1 MNIPASRQRKFHEK
15 EVSLIEEAIRMSGL
29 HPESV
34 PVVWDTH
41 SVLIGKV
48 VEVQA
53 VLFDCR
59 GLLDTPCWIVSRT
72 AMPEPP
78 EACSCGALARES
90 CSGTYGSLKAAVATA
105 LAEIVRKRVMS
116 ALPESSDPILK
127 ARTAEP
133 IHAGCSDFIS
143 HCIYKEK

>member
-1 MNIPASRQRKFHEK
+1 M
-15 EVSLIEEAIRMSGL
+15 IEEAIRISGL

-34 PVVWDTH
+34 PVVWNLH
-41 SVLIGKV
+41 SVQIGNL
-48 VEVQA
+48 VEIQA

-59 GLLDTPCWIVSRT
+59 GLLDTPCWIVNRM

-78 EACSCGALARES
+78 QACSCGALARES
-90 CSGTYGSLKAAVATA
+90 CSGTYGSLSGTYGSIRGAVATA
-105 LAEIVRKRVMS
+105 LAEIVRARVM
-116 ALPESSDPILK
+116 AAPPETSDPLLT

-143 HCIYKEK
+143 HCIYSEK